1 MDQVKFVEGRLYKNS
16 SRFLAINYIRK
27 TLELKCLAA
36 KEYCK
41 PYQTYKLKRFAKTV
55 NEAVISFFQTL
66 DLRCLTGF

>member
-1 MDQVKFVEGRLYKNS
+1 MNQVKFVEGRLYKNN

-27 TLELKCLAA
+27 TLELKCLAV

-41 PYQTYKLKRFAKTV
+41 PYQTYKMKRFAKTV
-55 NEAVISFFQTL
+55 NEAVTSFFQTL